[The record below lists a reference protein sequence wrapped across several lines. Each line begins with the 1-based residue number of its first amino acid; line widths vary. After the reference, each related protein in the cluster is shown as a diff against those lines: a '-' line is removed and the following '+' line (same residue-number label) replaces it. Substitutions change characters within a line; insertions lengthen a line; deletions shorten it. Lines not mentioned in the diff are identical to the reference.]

1 MIRVL
6 FVCTGN
12 ICRSPT
18 AEAVF
23 RHYLESE
30 GLYGAIDC
38 DSAGTHGYH
47 IGNPPDRRAVMAAK
61 KRGVDMNGLL
71 ARKVTASDFDEFSW
85 IVAMGREHYEIL
97 EGYMKP
103 DSKASLHMF
112 MDFAPR
118 WGIRSVP
125 DPYYG
130 GMQGFEHV
138 LDLVEDGSKGLLEA
152 LRRDLGN

>member
-23 RHYLESE
+23 RHYVESE
-30 GLYGAIDC
+30 GLNGVIDC

-47 IGNPPDRRAVMAAK
+47 IGNPPDRRAVMAAR
-61 KRGVDMNGLL
+61 KRGVNMNGLV
-71 ARKVTASDFDEFSW
+71 ARKVTAADFNEFSW
-85 IVAMGREHYEIL
+85 IVAMDKGHYDAL
-97 EGYMKP
+97 ESYVKP
-103 DSKASLHMF
+103 DSKASLHLF

-118 WGIRSVP
+118 WDIQGVP

-138 LDLVEDGSKGLLEA
+138 LDLVEDGAKGLLEA
-152 LRRDLGN
+152 VRRDLGN